1 MLFKKPKKLRYLFF
15 DFDGTISDAK
25 RLTYET
31 LIQVLDNLDY
41 KYSKSKMKKLMG
53 WRMERILEELKINPN
68 IADNVRKRFYNHL
81 VKDKNLRK
89 LKLCAPIE
97 PLKELRKRG
106 YKLIVI
112 SNSESS
118 FLKASAKKLG
128 VKKIFHKIYGADKFK
143 TKDKLLKKL
152 FKKYKIKPKQAAY
165 IGDRFSDIE
174 YAKSAH
180 CISIAIHNA
189 CAWSTKKEI
198 LSEKPDYIIKDFED
212 LERLVEK
219 INS

>member
-1 MLFKKPKKLRYLFF
+1 MFFKKPKKLRYLFF

-31 LIQVLDNLDY
+31 LINVMDNLDY
-41 KYSKSKMKKLMG
+41 KFSKSKMKKLMG
-53 WRMERILEELKINPN
+53 WRMERILRELNINPN
-68 IADNVRKRFYNHL
+68 IADRVRKKFYANL
-81 VKDKNLRK
+81 VKDKNLKK
-89 LKLCAPIE
+89 LKLCVPIE
-97 PLKELRKRG
+97 PLIEIRKNG

-112 SNSESS
+112 SNSEST
-118 FLKASAKKLG
+118 FLKASAKRLE
-128 VKKIFHKIYGADKFK
+128 VNKIFHKIYGADKFK
-143 TKDKLLKKL
+143 TKDQLLKKL

-174 YAKSAH
+174 YAQSAH
-180 CISIAIHNA
+180 CHSIAIHNP

-198 LSEKPDYIIKDFED
+198 LSENPDYIIKDFED
-212 LERLVEK
+212 LKNLVEK